1 MNSFSSKHPVIFGI
15 ILIVAAFVVT
25 GVLTALT
32 TAVGFS
38 TEGGTVIGRIVVAA
52 VLILLFH
59 ACFHWD
65 KSFSGIALA
74 WPVLIV
80 VAWNI
85 VYHLME
91 GAGFVAASAIPG
103 AILAGLA
110 PGLFEEVIFR
120 GIIIDRL
127 LASGKGVWYSL
138 IVSALLFALVHL
150 TNIVGMSLANVL
162 VQVAYSL
169 VIGLFLGA
177 VYLASDDIAAVILAH
192 ASTDISNQIFATS
205 PNVSSAV
212 IVAVFLIVLAVL
224 AVYALMLARKT
235 DRKSVV

>member
-1 MNSFSSKHPVIFGI
+1 MNSFSAKHPVIFGI
-15 ILIVAAFVVT
+15 ILIVAAFVVA

-212 IVAVFLIVLAVL
+212 MVVVFLIVLAVL

-235 DRKSVV
+235 AAEER

>member
-1 MNSFSSKHPVIFGI
+1 MNSFSAKHPVIFGI

-212 IVAVFLIVLAVL
+212 MVVVFLIVLAVL

-235 DRKSVV
+235 AAEER

>member
-212 IVAVFLIVLAVL
+212 MVVVFLIVLAVL

-235 DRKSVV
+235 AAEER

>member
-74 WPVLIV
+74 C
-80 VAWNI
+80 
-85 VYHLME
+85 
-91 GAGFVAASAIPG
+91 
-103 AILAGLA
+103 
-110 PGLFEEVIFR
+110 
-120 GIIIDRL
+120 
-127 LASGKGVWYSL
+127 GK
-138 IVSALLFALVHL
+138 F
-150 TNIVGMSLANVL
+150 
-162 VQVAYSL
+162 
-169 VIGLFLGA
+169 
-177 VYLASDDIAAVILAH
+177 
-192 ASTDISNQIFATS
+192 
-205 PNVSSAV
+205 
-212 IVAVFLIVLAVL
+212 
-224 AVYALMLARKT
+224 
-235 DRKSVV
+235 

>member
-127 LASGKGVWYSL
+127 RASGKGVWYSL

-212 IVAVFLIVLAVL
+212 MVVVFLIVLAVL

-235 DRKSVV
+235 AAEER

>member
-1 MNSFSSKHPVIFGI
+1 MDSFSAKHPVIFGI
-15 ILIVAAFVVT
+15 ILIVAAFFVT

-32 TAVGFS
+32 TAVGLS
-38 TEGGTVIGRIVVAA
+38 TEGGTVIGRIIVAA

-127 LASGKGVWYSL
+127 RASGKGVWYSL

-150 TNIVGMSLANVL
+150 TNIAGMSLANVL

-169 VIGLFLGA
+169 IIGLFLGA

-192 ASTDISNQIFATS
+192 ASIDISNQIFATS

-212 IVAVFLIVLAVL
+212 MVVVFLIVLAVL

-235 DRKSVV
+235 AAEER

>member
-205 PNVSSAV
+205 PSVSSV
-212 IVAVFLIVLAVL
+212 VMIVVFLDVLAVL
-224 AVYALMLARKT
+224 AVYALQLTRKT
-235 DRKSVV
+235 AAEER

>member
-25 GVLTALT
+25 GVLRALT

-212 IVAVFLIVLAVL
+212 MVVVFLIVLAVL

-235 DRKSVV
+235 AAEER

>member
-1 MNSFSSKHPVIFGI
+1 MNSFSAKHPVIFGI

-32 TAVGFS
+32 TAVGLS
-38 TEGGTVIGRIVVAA
+38 TEGGTVIGRIIVAA

-127 LASGKGVWYSL
+127 RASGKGVWYSL

-162 VQVAYSL
+162 VQVTYSL

-192 ASTDISNQIFATS
+192 ASIDISNQIFATS

-212 IVAVFLIVLAVL
+212 MVVVFLIVLAVL
-224 AVYALMLARKT
+224 AVCALMLARKT
-235 DRKSVV
+235 AAEER

>member
-1 MNSFSSKHPVIFGI
+1 MNSFSAKHPVIFGI

-169 VIGLFLGA
+169 VIGLFLSA

-212 IVAVFLIVLAVL
+212 MVVVFLIVLAVL

-235 DRKSVV
+235 AAEER

>member
-1 MNSFSSKHPVIFGI
+1 MNSFSAKHPVIFGI

-38 TEGGTVIGRIVVAA
+38 TEGGTVIGRIIVAA

-127 LASGKGVWYSL
+127 RASGKGVWYSL

-162 VQVAYSL
+162 VQVTYSL

-192 ASTDISNQIFATS
+192 ASIDISNQIFATS

-212 IVAVFLIVLAVL
+212 MVVVFLIVLAVL

-235 DRKSVV
+235 AAEER

>member
-1 MNSFSSKHPVIFGI
+1 MNSFSAKHPVIFGI
-15 ILIVAAFVVT
+15 ILIVAALFVT
-25 GVLTALT
+25 GVLTALL
-32 TAVGFS
+32 TAVGLS
-38 TEGGTVIGRIVVAA
+38 TEGGTVIGRVIVAA

-120 GIIIDRL
+120 GIIIDKLR
-127 LASGKGVWYSL
+127 ASGKGVWYSL

-192 ASTDISNQIFATS
+192 ASIDISNQIFATS

-212 IVAVFLIVLAVL
+212 MVVVFLIVLAVL
-224 AVYALMLARKT
+224 AVCALMLARKT
-235 DRKSVV
+235 AAEER

>member
-205 PNVSSAV
+205 MVV
-212 IVAVFLIVLAVL
+212 VFLIVLAVL

-235 DRKSVV
+235 AAEER

>member
-212 IVAVFLIVLAVL
+212 MVAVFLIVLAVL

-235 DRKSVV
+235 AAEER

>member
-1 MNSFSSKHPVIFGI
+1 MNSFSAKHPVIFGI

-38 TEGGTVIGRIVVAA
+38 TEGGTVIGRIIVAA

-65 KSFSGIALA
+65 KSFSGVALA

-127 LASGKGVWYSL
+127 RASGKGVWYSL

-162 VQVAYSL
+162 VQVTYSL

-192 ASTDISNQIFATS
+192 ASIDISNQIFATS

-212 IVAVFLIVLAVL
+212 MVVVFLIVLAVL

-235 DRKSVV
+235 AAEER

>member
-1 MNSFSSKHPVIFGI
+1 MIFGI

-212 IVAVFLIVLAVL
+212 MVVVFLIVLAVL

-235 DRKSVV
+235 AAEER

>member
-127 LASGKGVWYSL
+127 RASGKGVWYSL

-169 VIGLFLGA
+169 VIGLFLSA

-192 ASTDISNQIFATS
+192 ASIDISNQIFATS

-212 IVAVFLIVLAVL
+212 MVVVFLIVLAVL

-235 DRKSVV
+235 AAEER

>member
-127 LASGKGVWYSL
+127 RAGGKGVWYSL

-212 IVAVFLIVLAVL
+212 MVVVFLIVLAVL

-235 DRKSVV
+235 AAEER

>member
-1 MNSFSSKHPVIFGI
+1 MNSFSAKHPVIFGI

-127 LASGKGVWYSL
+127 RASGKGVWYSL

-169 VIGLFLGA
+169 VIGLFLSA

-192 ASTDISNQIFATS
+192 ASIDISNQIFATS

-212 IVAVFLIVLAVL
+212 MVVVFLIVLAVL

-235 DRKSVV
+235 AAEER

>member
-177 VYLASDDIAAVILAH
+177 VCLASDDIAAVILAH

-212 IVAVFLIVLAVL
+212 MVVVFLIVLAVL

-235 DRKSVV
+235 AAEER

>member
-205 PNVSSAV
+205 PNGSSAV
-212 IVAVFLIVLAVL
+212 MVVVFLIVLAVL

-235 DRKSVV
+235 AAEER

>member
-212 IVAVFLIVLAVL
+212 MVVVFLIVLAVL
-224 AVYALMLARKT
+224 AVYALQLTRKT
-235 DRKSVV
+235 AAEER

>member
-1 MNSFSSKHPVIFGI
+1 MNSFSAKHPVIFGI

-32 TAVGFS
+32 TAVGLS
-38 TEGGTVIGRIVVAA
+38 TEGGTVIGRIIVAA

-65 KSFSGIALA
+65 KSFSGVALA

-120 GIIIDRL
+120 GIIIDKLR
-127 LASGKGVWYSL
+127 ASGKGVWYSL

-162 VQVAYSL
+162 VQVTYSL

-192 ASTDISNQIFATS
+192 ASIDISNQIFATS

-212 IVAVFLIVLAVL
+212 MVVVFLIVLAVL

-235 DRKSVV
+235 AAEER

>member
-169 VIGLFLGA
+169 VIGLFLSA

-212 IVAVFLIVLAVL
+212 MVVVFLIVLAVL

-235 DRKSVV
+235 AAEER

>member
-1 MNSFSSKHPVIFGI
+1 MNSFSAKHPVIFGI
-15 ILIVAAFVVT
+15 ILIVAALFVT
-25 GVLTALT
+25 GVLTALL
-32 TAVGFS
+32 TAVGLS
-38 TEGGTVIGRIVVAA
+38 TEGGTVIGRVIVAA

-120 GIIIDRL
+120 GIIIDKLR
-127 LASGKGVWYSL
+127 ASGKGVWYSL

-162 VQVAYSL
+162 VQVTYSL

-192 ASTDISNQIFATS
+192 ASIDISNQIFATS

-212 IVAVFLIVLAVL
+212 MVVVFLIVLAVL
-224 AVYALMLARKT
+224 AVCALMLARKT
-235 DRKSVV
+235 AAEER

>member
-169 VIGLFLGA
+169 VIGLFLSA

-192 ASTDISNQIFATS
+192 ASIDISNQIFATS

-212 IVAVFLIVLAVL
+212 MVVVFLIVLAVL

-235 DRKSVV
+235 AAEER

>member
-38 TEGGTVIGRIVVAA
+38 TGGGTVIGRIVVAA

-212 IVAVFLIVLAVL
+212 MVAVFLIVLAVL

-235 DRKSVV
+235 AAEER

>member
-52 VLILLFH
+52 ALILLFH

-212 IVAVFLIVLAVL
+212 MVAVFLIVLAVL

-235 DRKSVV
+235 AAEER

>member
-15 ILIVAAFVVT
+15 ILIVAALFVT
-25 GVLTALT
+25 GVLTALMT
-32 TAVGFS
+32 VVGLS
-38 TEGGTVIGRIVVAA
+38 TEGGTVIGRIIVAA

-74 WPVLIV
+74 WPALIV

-120 GIIIDRL
+120 GIIIDRMR
-127 LASGKGVWYSL
+127 ASGKSVWYSL

-192 ASTDISNQIFATS
+192 ASIDISNQVFATS

-212 IVAVFLIVLAVL
+212 MVVVFLVVLVVL

-235 DRKSVV
+235 AAEER

>member
-38 TEGGTVIGRIVVAA
+38 TEGGTVIGRIAVAA

-212 IVAVFLIVLAVL
+212 MVVVFLIVLAVL

-235 DRKSVV
+235 AAEER

>member
-52 VLILLFH
+52 ALILLFH

-212 IVAVFLIVLAVL
+212 MVVVFLIVLAVL

-235 DRKSVV
+235 AAEER

>member
-205 PNVSSAV
+205 PSVSSV
-212 IVAVFLIVLAVL
+212 VMIVVFLAVLAVL

-235 DRKSVV
+235 AAEER

>member
-15 ILIVAAFVVT
+15 ILTVAAFVVT

-169 VIGLFLGA
+169 VIGLFLSA

-192 ASTDISNQIFATS
+192 ASIDISNQIFATS

-212 IVAVFLIVLAVL
+212 MVVVFLIVLAVL

-235 DRKSVV
+235 AAEER

>member
-192 ASTDISNQIFATS
+192 ASIDISNQIFATS

-212 IVAVFLIVLAVL
+212 MVVVFLIVLAVL

-235 DRKSVV
+235 AAEER